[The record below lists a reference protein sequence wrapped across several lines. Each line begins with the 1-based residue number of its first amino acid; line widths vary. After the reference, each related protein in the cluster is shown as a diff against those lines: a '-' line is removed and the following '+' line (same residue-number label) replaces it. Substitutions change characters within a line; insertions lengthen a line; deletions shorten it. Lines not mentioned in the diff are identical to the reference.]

1 MMNHRGKMVQHVRR
15 DDALMR
21 FHAVSLSDHPSIR
34 QLVEA
39 LLFDADGKT
48 RHRLVGQLGRYRGN
62 GSGIDASAE
71 ESADPDIAQ
80 QVHLDSFAQER
91 VEAVRDILFVTG
103 RSEEHTSE
111 LQSLMRISYAVFCLK
126 TQ

>member
-1 MMNHRGKMVQHVRR
+1 MMNHRGKMVQQVRR

-48 RHRLVGQLGRYRGN
+48 RHRLVGQLGRYRGT

-80 QVHLDSFAQER
+80 QVY
-91 VEAVRDILFVTG
+91 
-103 RSEEHTSE
+103 RSEGRRVGTEWVRTRRSRGG
-111 LQSLMRISYAVFCLK
+111 QRR
-126 TQ
+126 